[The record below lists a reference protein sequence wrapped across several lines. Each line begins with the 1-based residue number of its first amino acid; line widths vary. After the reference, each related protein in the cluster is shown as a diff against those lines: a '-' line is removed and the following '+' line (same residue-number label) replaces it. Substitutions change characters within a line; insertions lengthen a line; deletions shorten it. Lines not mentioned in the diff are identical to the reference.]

1 MEIEWSQIKT
11 VLLDMDGTL
20 LDLHFD
26 THFWL
31 HHLPKVYAQKNQLS
45 EEQAKQV
52 MQPIFE
58 NNAGTLNWY
67 CVNFWSQQLDLNI
80 MHHKAEV
87 AHNIAYR
94 PGAQNFLQRCREKV
108 SDLRMVTDG
117 HREVLN
123 LKIGKTQI
131 DQYFDQLIC
140 SHEVGMPKQDPAFWL
155 KLNANKAFDPDTTL
169 FIDDSEAVLDSAQQ
183 HGIKHIYSIASPD
196 SSRERALPS
205 KYSMLDG
212 FNE

>member
-1 MEIEWSQIKT
+1 MQIEWSQIET

-31 HHLPKVYAQKNQLS
+31 NHLPMVYAQKNQLT
-45 EEQAKQV
+45 EQQTEQV
-52 MQPIFE
+52 MRPIFE
-58 NNAGTLNWY
+58 NNAGSLNWY
-67 CVNFWSQQLDLNI
+67 CVNFWSQKLDLNI
-80 MHHKAEV
+80 MQHKAEV

-94 PGAQNFLQRCREKV
+94 PGAQAFLAQCREQV
-108 SDLRMVTDG
+108 TDLRMVTDG

-123 LKIGKTQI
+123 LKIGMTQI

-140 SHEVGMPKQDPAFWL
+140 SHEMGMPKQNPMFWQE
-155 KLNANKAFDPDTTL
+155 LNANKSFDPKTTL

-196 SSRERALPS
+196 SSRKRVSAS
-205 KYSMLDG
+205 KYPMLER
-212 FNE
+212 F